1 MAISGEIEKLER
13 RWNENPSGLMFA
25 PLAEAC
31 RKAGNPARAL
41 EILEHGLRVHPDY
54 VPALIV
60 RGRCHLETGG
70 MDEAQAAFD
79 QALTLDPVNPIALRS
94 LAEVLERTG
103 RPREA
108 AERIELLLE
117 ADRGNEEARIVL
129 ERLRQLASAPA
140 DPPAEAPAEAAES
153 IGGEA
158 PQAADSTEFGSFA
171 LIDVGGKL
179 TFETEEERPDTLLE
193 SPALWADAGLE
204 VENLSL
210 DPMASPASAPVE
222 VPGWLPWES
231 RLEPAPAESAREAFP
246 ATAAADE
253 PTPPVAPPEGVADV
267 IALAPLIPET
277 PEVGP
282 DLPAPE
288 PATTALAL
296 TAEWTSQGGPVF
308 WTAAPDV
315 PAVEA
320 TDTVSPAVAEAEP
333 ELAEPAPASEPPAM
347 AISEQPWSS
356 GESAP
361 PESPEAEAV
370 EWPSI
375 EAAAE
380 PAEAMGSEGE
390 AGPTSASIEEPAA
403 DQEPPPDLT
412 QGADAE
418 LASEPEVAEGAI
430 PEAGEEPASAM
441 EAAGTAAED
450 PSSIVTESMAEV
462 LLRQGHTS
470 LALAVYRQLAER
482 SPEAESIREAIR
494 RLEGVVET
502 TPAAPEPVRLAYRA
516 AETGGR
522 SVGQMLRSVLE
533 APPPVTASTV
543 LPPAIEPAAEPTRA
557 DSQPLSL
564 GAVFGDEPAAP
575 PPIAEAPRP
584 SGEPSYDEF
593 FGAAPTADVGA
604 TGAPRDPEAEDLR
617 QFNDWLRGLKR

>member
-60 RGRCHLETGG
+60 RGRCHLEMGG

-79 QALTLDPVNPIALRS
+79 QALTRDPVNPIALRS

-117 ADRGNEEARIVL
+117 VDRGDDEARAVL
-129 ERLRQLASAPA
+129 DRLRQLASALADAPA
-140 DPPAEAPAEAAES
+140 DAAVAPAES
-153 IGGEA
+153 IGAEA
-158 PQAADSTEFGSFA
+158 LPAAESTESAAFT
-171 LIDVGGKL
+171 LLDEGGEL
-179 TFETEEERPDTLLE
+179 AFETEGEEPGLLLE
-193 SPALWADAGLE
+193 SPSVSAEAALE
-204 VENLSL
+204 VENLSV
-210 DPMASPASAPVE
+210 DPMASGEPASLEPPAR
-222 VPGWLPWES
+222 LPWEPQP
-231 RLEPAPAESAREAFP
+231 EPAPAGYVPGEFLAPAASDDEGPP
-246 ATAAADE
+246 ATAPQGSFD
-253 PTPPVAPPEGVADV
+253 DV
-267 IALAPLIPET
+267 IASAA
-277 PEVGP
+277 
-282 DLPAPE
+282 PAPE
-288 PATTALAL
+288 AAEAEPGLPVSEPATGAADLGAAWTPLA
-296 TAEWTSQGGPVF
+296 GPVL
-308 WTAAPDV
+308 WTPAPDSA
-315 PAVEA
+315 AVE
-320 TDTVSPAVAEAEP
+320 VSDSQPPTVAEAEP

-347 AISEQPWSS
+347 AIPEQPWSS
-356 GESAP
+356 GEPVP

-375 EAAAE
+375 EAAAQE
-380 PAEAMGSEGE
+380 AEAPGSADEG
-390 AGPTSASIEEPAA
+390 GPEPVSIEEPA
-403 DQEPPPDLT
+403 
-412 QGADAE
+412 
-418 LASEPEVAEGAI
+418 SVVEV
-430 PEAGEEPASAM
+430 
-441 EAAGTAAED
+441 AGTAAED
-450 PSSIVTESMAEV
+450 PALIVTESMAEV
-462 LLRQGHTS
+462 FLRQGHTS

-482 SPEAESIREAIR
+482 SPEAESIRQAIR
-494 RLEGVVET
+494 HLEGEVET
-502 TPAAPEPVRLAYRA
+502 PPAAPEPVRVAYRA

-533 APPPVTASTV
+533 APAPVTASTV
-543 LPPAIEPAAEPTRA
+543 LPPAIEPAGEPTRA

-575 PPIAEAPRP
+575 PPMAEAPGA

-604 TGAPRDPEAEDLR
+604 TGAQRDPEAEDLR